1 MHLLCI
7 DITLLDRRIG
17 ENLDQL
23 TLLDLRGDGVA
34 RALYAA
40 ARAGSDDPLSLQAA
54 RALLAAGG
62 PVLLLTGFRVP
73 PWGVPETD
81 GLIGTAVLAAA
92 LDRAAG
98 TRVACVAEPE
108 VTGPLAAV
116 LRAAGLAVT
125 AQVGEASLLPHVVT
139 ILPYPGL
146 GAPALADLVA
156 PAACVAIE
164 RPGRN
169 DRGRYHMA
177 RGRDVTDWIAPVDD
191 LWDELR
197 RRGVPTV
204 AIGDFGN
211 ELGMGGIAD
220 AVRRET
226 PAGASCGCGC
236 GGGVA
241 AASPADV
248 TVACSVSDWGAYALA
263 ACVSHLARR
272 DAGALVGRDVYRRVC
287 EAAVA
292 AGAIDGASTLAI
304 PHIDGV
310 DHRFNRRLLET
321 MRDAVA
327 YPDRR
332 A

>member
-1 MHLLCI
+1 MYRHYV
-7 DITLLDRRIG
+7 LDRCVG

-23 TLLDLRGDGVA
+23 ALLDMRGDGVA

-40 ARAGSDDPLSLQAA
+40 ARAGGEDPLSLRAA
-54 RALLAAGG
+54 RTLVAAGG
-62 PVLLLTGFRVP
+62 PALVLTGFRVP

-98 TRVACVAEPE
+98 TPVVCVAEPA
-108 VTGPLAAV
+108 VTGPLAAA
-116 LRAAGLAVT
+116 LRATGLAV
-125 AQVGEASLLPHVVT
+125 AGEVGETSRLPHVATV
-139 ILPYPGL
+139 LPYAGDDV
-146 GAPALADLVA
+146 AALADRLA
-156 PAACVAIE
+156 PAVCVAIE

-211 ELGMGGIAD
+211 ELGMGAIAD
-220 AVRRET
+220 AVRRVT
-226 PAGASCGCGC
+226 PAGAACGCGC

-248 TVACSVSDWGAYALA
+248 TIACSVSDWGAYALS

-272 DAGALVGRDVYRRVC
+272 DAGALVGGDGYRRVC

-310 DHRFNRRLLET
+310 DDRFNARLVEI

-327 YPDRR
+327 YPDRTV
-332 A
+332 